1 MNEPEHKSTLLS
13 ELARRR
19 VFRSAVVYGGVAWLV
34 IQVGDTLLPAFG
46 APDWVLRALTILFIV
61 AFTPAMLLAWTVD
74 ISRQGLRRTPESRF
88 SRVQGNWPK
97 LTMVLVT
104 TAMSAG
110 VLWWVWDDYIVRAVP
125 TRPTIKSQPV
135 VAVNAP
141 RNLIGEAESDW
152 LGDGIANMIR
162 SELAESRHVILLSNA
177 RWRSLTA
184 DAVSAEEISAVARQ
198 NGIDYLIDGEYVE
211 MPDGIVLTTRIDD
224 VENGIEI
231 HSSRIEEENVSE
243 ILRMVPSLSIRMK
256 QALRIPHRE
265 NVGLFEAD
273 FAIEN
278 VRAYEAYIAGLAYN
292 IDFEYQAAE
301 GAYKTVL
308 AIAPDYHV
316 ARYRLAQVY
325 EATGRSKIAYAT
337 LNEIPG
343 DADLSDRLR
352 LYISGA
358 KGYFTAKRDPKKAIE
373 IYKRLVE
380 LYPYEMEAGTLL
392 AEAYWLDFQD
402 AAAIDEFRRLSR
414 IHAYEPTSWY
424 ALGERLLEIGEFDEA
439 KEALTRFASMEP
451 NDAYAFALL
460 GNLALLQGDLT
471 TAIENHQHAL
481 ALRPGFVVATIG
493 LARSRYLQGDM
504 DAAQS
509 LWQSVVDD
517 NEIAA
522 DFRIEA
528 AFDLAGVLRGRGL
541 YAESLEPLSNLM
553 ALLEEEGLRLAMAL
567 SQLGST
573 QLELGKLERAQ
584 ALIHESVRLAPAS
597 ATRYLFAQ
605 GMLELR
611 LERLD
616 RVEAI
621 VTEIRSLAEQVDDSS
636 HTEDKAANYL
646 AGLSA
651 LERGVLEAAAT
662 HLQAAVDL
670 EGYQYAIYK
679 LGLARLY
686 HESGDLAPALQLAA
700 QASNE
705 RDAGDLRLDLELDR
719 ARAHLLHAEILAESG
734 ADDEARA
741 QAKQFIAWW
750 QSAAP
755 DLPEIVR
762 AQVLLADF

>member
-1 MNEPEHKSTLLS
+1 MNEPKHKSTLLS

-34 IQVGDTLLPAFG
+34 VQVGDTLLPTFG

-74 ISRQGLRRTPESRF
+74 VSRQGLRRTPESRF

-110 VLWWVWDDYIVRAVP
+110 VLWWVWDDYVVRAVP

-141 RNLIGEAESDW
+141 RKLIGQAENDW
-152 LGDGIANMIR
+152 LGDGVANMIR

-177 RWRSLTA
+177 RWRTLTA
-184 DAVSAEEISAVARQ
+184 DAASAEEISAVARR
-198 NGIDYLIDGEYVE
+198 NDVDYLIDGGYVE
-211 MPDGIVLTTRIDD
+211 TPDGIVLTIHIDD
-224 VENGIEI
+224 VENGVEI
-231 HSSRIEEENVSE
+231 HSSRIDEKNVAA
-243 ILRMVPSLSIRMK
+243 IIKTVPNLSIRIK

-278 VRAYEAYIAGLAYN
+278 VQAYEAYIAGLAYF
-292 IDFEYQAAE
+292 IDFDYQAAE
-301 GAYKTVL
+301 GAFTTAL
-308 AIAPDYHV
+308 AIAPGYHI

-325 EATGRSKIAYAT
+325 EATGRSNIAHAT

-343 DADLSDRLR
+343 DANLSERLR
-352 LYISGA
+352 LYIEGA
-358 KGYFTAKRDPKKAIE
+358 KAYFTVERDPKKAIA
-373 IYKRLVE
+373 IYKSLVE

-402 AAAIDEFRRLSR
+402 AAAVDEFRRLSR
-414 IHAYEPTSWY
+414 IHAQDPTSWR
-424 ALGERLLEIGEFDEA
+424 ALGERLLDIGEFDEA
-439 KEALTRFASMEP
+439 KEALIKYASMEP
-451 NDAYAFALL
+451 DDAYAFALL
-460 GNLALLQGDLT
+460 GNLALLQDDLSDS
-471 TAIENHQHAL
+471 IRNHEHAL
-481 ALRPGFVVATIG
+481 ELRPGFAVATIG

-504 DAAQS
+504 GTAQT

-517 NEIAA
+517 NDIAA
-522 DFRIEA
+522 GFRIDA

-541 YAESLEPLSNLM
+541 YAESVEPIMDMMTLI
-553 ALLEEEGLRLAMAL
+553 EEEGLRMAMAR

-573 QLELGKLERAQ
+573 QLELGKFERAQ
-584 ALIHESVRLAPAS
+584 TLIDESVRLAPAVP
-597 ATRYLFAQ
+597 TRSLFAQ
-605 GMLELR
+605 GMLELK
-611 LERLD
+611 LERFD
-616 RVEAI
+616 RVDAI
-621 VTEIRSLAEQVDDSS
+621 VLQIRSLARQADDTDR
-636 HTEDKAANYL
+636 TEDKAASYL
-646 AGLSA
+646 TGLSA
-651 LERGVLEAAAT
+651 LERGDLEAAAT

-686 HESGDLAPALQLAA
+686 HESGDLARASQLAA

-734 ADDEARA
+734 ADDAARA
-741 QAKQFIAWW
+741 QAKQFIVWW

-762 AQVLLADF
+762 AHVLLADL

>member
-1 MNEPEHKSTLLS
+1 MNEPEHKSTFLN

-19 VFRSAVVYGGVAWLV
+19 VFRSAIVYGGVAWFV
-34 IQVGDTLLPAFG
+34 VQVGDTLLPTFG

-74 ISRQGLRRTPESRF
+74 ISRQGLRRTPDSRF

-97 LTMVLVT
+97 LTMVLVS

-110 VLWWVWDDYIVRAVP
+110 VLWWVWDDYVVRAVP

-141 RNLIGEAESDW
+141 RKLIGQAENDW
-152 LGDGIANMIR
+152 LGDGVANMIR

-177 RWRSLTA
+177 RWRTLTA
-184 DAVSAEEISAVARQ
+184 DAASAEEISAVARR
-198 NGIDYLIDGEYVE
+198 NGVDYLIDGGYVE
-211 MPDGIVLTTRIDD
+211 TPDGIVLTIHIDD
-224 VENGIEI
+224 VQNGVEI
-231 HSSRIEEENVSE
+231 HSSRIDEKNVTA
-243 ILRMVPSLSIRMK
+243 IIKTVPNLSIRIK

-278 VRAYEAYIAGLAYN
+278 VQAYEAYIAGLAYL
-292 IDFEYQAAE
+292 IDFDYRAAE
-301 GAYKTVL
+301 GAFISAL
-308 AIAPDYHV
+308 AIAPDYHI

-325 EATGRSKIAYAT
+325 EATSRSKIAHAT

-343 DADLSDRLR
+343 DANLSERLR
-352 LYISGA
+352 LYVEGA
-358 KGYFTAKRDPKKAIE
+358 KAYFTAERDPTKAIA
-373 IYKRLVE
+373 IYKDLVE

-402 AAAIDEFRRLSR
+402 AAAAEEFRRLSR
-414 IHAYEPTSWY
+414 IHAQDPTSWMS
-424 ALGERLLEIGEFDEA
+424 LGERLLDIGEFDEA
-439 KEALTRFASMEP
+439 KEALLKYASMEP
-451 NDAYAFALL
+451 DDFYAFTLL
-460 GNLALLQGDLT
+460 GNLALLQDDLSDS
-471 TAIENHQHAL
+471 IRNHEHAL
-481 ALRPGFVVATIG
+481 ELRPGFAIATIG

-504 DAAQS
+504 GTAQA

-517 NEIAA
+517 NDAA
-522 DFRIEA
+522 AGSRIDA

-541 YAESLEPLSNLM
+541 YAESVQPIMDMMTLI
-553 ALLEEEGLRLAMAL
+553 EEESLRTAMAL

-573 QLELGKLERAQ
+573 QLELGNFERAQ
-584 ALIHESVRLAPAS
+584 TLIDESVRLAPAVP
-597 ATRYLFAQ
+597 TRSLFAQ
-605 GMLELR
+605 GMLELKLKR
-611 LERLD
+611 FD
-616 RVEAI
+616 RVDAI
-621 VTEIRSLAEQVDDSS
+621 VLQIRSLAQQADDTDR
-636 HTEDKAANYL
+636 TEDKAASYL
-646 AGLSA
+646 TGLSS
-651 LERGVLEAAAT
+651 LERGDLETAAT

-686 HESGDLAPALQLAA
+686 RESGDLARASQLAA

-705 RDAGDLRLDLELDR
+705 RETGDLRLDLELDR
-719 ARAHLLHAEILAESG
+719 ARAHLLHAEVLAESG
-734 ADDEARA
+734 DDDEARA
-741 QAKQFIAWW
+741 QAKRLIAWW
-750 QSAAP
+750 QSAPP

-762 AQVLLADF
+762 ANVLLAER